1 VLPFLNG
8 LPQDRK
14 QVSLPS
20 FASPLRLRAFAVK
33 GFQLMYQFN
42 WRPVLD
48 NFDLLLKGLA
58 LGLGLAIAALALG
71 SAIGLATAFARAYG
85 PRPLRIAATAYV
97 EAVRNIPLL
106 LIIYFAYFGLPLLG
120 VSLLDN
126 VGSFILALAVYAGAY
141 LTEVFRAGIEGV
153 PRGQLEAARA
163 LGLTRL
169 QVARH
174 VTVPLMFRIAL
185 PSLGNTF
192 ISLFKDTSVA
202 SAIAVPELT
211 YGAIRIN
218 VNTWR
223 VIEVYLVVGALYL
236 VACYAIAGAL
246 RVLERR
252 FGVEHRWS

>member
-1 VLPFLNG
+1 
-8 LPQDRK
+8 
-14 QVSLPS
+14 
-20 FASPLRLRAFAVK
+20 
-33 GFQLMYQFN
+33 MYQFN

-58 LGLGLAIAALALG
+58 LGLGLAIAALLLG
-71 SAIGLATAFARAYG
+71 SVLGLIAAFCRVSG
-85 PRPLRIAATAYV
+85 PRPLKLLAAAYV
-97 EAVRNIPLL
+97 ELIRNIPLL
-106 LIIYFAYFGLPLLG
+106 LILYFAFFGLPLLG

-126 VGSFILALAVYAGAY
+126 IGSFILALSLYAGAY
-141 LTEVFRAGIEGV
+141 LAEVFRAGIEGV
-153 PRGQLEAARA
+153 ARGQLEAARA
-163 LGLTRL
+163 IGLTRP
-169 QVARH
+169 QVVRH
-174 VTVPLMFRIAL
+174 VTLPLMFRIVL

-236 VACYAIAGAL
+236 AACYAIAGLL
-246 RVLERR
+246 RVVERR
-252 FGVEHRWS
+252 FGVMQRWT

>member
-1 VLPFLNG
+1 V
-8 LPQDRK
+8 
-14 QVSLPS
+14 
-20 FASPLRLRAFAVK
+20 
-33 GFQLMYQFN
+33 YQFN

-58 LGLGLAIAALALG
+58 LGLGIALAALVIGAALG
-71 SAIGLATAFARAYG
+71 LAAAFMRVAG
-85 PRPLRIAATAYV
+85 TRPLRLAATAYV
-97 EAVRNIPLL
+97 ELVRNIPLL
-106 LIIYFAYFGLPLLG
+106 LIIYFVYFGLPLLG

-126 VGSFILALAVYAGAY
+126 VWSFILALAFYAGAY

-153 PRGQLEAARA
+153 PKGQVEAARA
-163 LGLTRL
+163 IGLTRL
-169 QVARH
+169 QVVRH
-174 VTVPLMFRIAL
+174 VTLPLMFRIAL

-236 VACYAIAGAL
+236 AACYAIAGGL
-246 RVLERR
+246 RAIERR
-252 FGVEHRWS
+252 FGVLYRWS

>member
-1 VLPFLNG
+1 L
-8 LPQDRK
+8 
-14 QVSLPS
+14 
-20 FASPLRLRAFAVK
+20 
-33 GFQLMYQFN
+33 YQFN

-48 NFDLLLKGLA
+48 NFDLLAKGLA
-58 LGLGLAIAALALG
+58 LGLAIALAALAIGAAL
-71 SAIGLATAFARAYG
+71 GLAAAFMRVAG
-85 PRPLRIAATAYV
+85 TRPLRLAATAYV
-97 EAVRNIPLL
+97 ELVRNIPLL
-106 LIIYFAYFGLPLLG
+106 LIIYFVYFGLPLLG

-126 VGSFILALAVYAGAY
+126 VWSFIVALALYAGAY

-153 PRGQLEAARA
+153 PKGQVEAARA
-163 LGLTRL
+163 IGLTRL
-169 QVARH
+169 QVVRH
-174 VTVPLMFRIAL
+174 VTLPLMFRIAL

-236 VACYAIAGAL
+236 AACYAIAGGL
-246 RVLERR
+246 RALERR
-252 FGVEHRWS
+252 FGVLYRWS